1 MNQNSNRDLKRI
13 QALYNMIPNLIWSLL
28 NLIPISIFCY
38 TLVNLKLFY
47 IFLIVS
53 IVPIFLPNS
62 FFDKIQI
69 GNTTSIYKKLGVHI
83 INKVSQNGN
92 IINGLI
98 RRKFPDYKLINF
110 QSSSIN
116 RLLKQTYIFEKFHFI
131 MFLFFCLV
139 TVYAITKNYFGWAI
153 AISIANLAYNIYP
166 NLLQQYIRLKL
177 QVYVKRLKSK

>member
-69 GNTTSIYKKLGVHI
+69 GNATSIYKKLGVHI
-83 INKVSQNGN
+83 INKVSQNGK
-92 IINGLI
+92 IIN
-98 RRKFPDYKLINF
+98 
-110 QSSSIN
+110 
-116 RLLKQTYIFEKFHFI
+116 
-131 MFLFFCLV
+131 
-139 TVYAITKNYFGWAI
+139 
-153 AISIANLAYNIYP
+153 
-166 NLLQQYIRLKL
+166 
-177 QVYVKRLKSK
+177 